1 MNCAFLSMDSL
12 EDYVSY
18 DHLAMDAL
26 RQLGWRAEE
35 VSWRKKDVDW
45 NQYDIVLIRT
55 PWDYQ
60 QEPEAFLTVLEAI
73 ENSTAR
79 LENSLELVK
88 WNLNKQYLREL
99 EEKGAM
105 IVPTLWDQAFTV
117 ENFSQWASVFSAS
130 ELIVKPLVSA
140 NADHT
145 YRLPPESADAQLV
158 KLIPIFAS
166 RPFMVQPF
174 MPAVISEGEFSVF
187 FFGENY
193 SHTILKTPKPADFR
207 VQEEHG
213 GTIKAVE
220 PEPQLLDTARQILKL
235 ISPKPLYSRIDLV
248 RTEKNQ
254 FALMEV
260 ELIEPSLYFSY
271 SEPSAALFADT
282 VHQWMQQKQQ
292 PMSRKEM

>member
-1 MNCAFLSMDSL
+1 MHCAFLSMDSL
-12 EDYVSY
+12 EGFVSY

-26 RQLGWRAEE
+26 RDLEWQVEE

-60 QEPEAFLTVLEAI
+60 QAPEAFLAVLEKI
-73 ENSTAR
+73 EKSSAQ
-79 LENSLELVK
+79 LENGLELVR
-88 WNLNKQYLREL
+88 WNLNKLYLKEL
-99 EEKGAM
+99 EEQGAL
-105 IVPTLWDQAFTV
+105 IVPTLWDQTFTLDS
-117 ENFSQWASVFSAS
+117 FRQWSATFPGR

-145 YRLPPESADAQLV
+145 YRLPAESTDALLAELTPV
-158 KLIPIFAS
+158 FAN

-174 MPAVISEGEFSVF
+174 MPSVIYEGEFSVF

-193 SHTILKTPKPADFR
+193 SHTILKTPRQADFR

-213 GTIKAVE
+213 GIIQAVE
-220 PEPQLLDTARQILKL
+220 PEPGLLDTARQVLSF

-271 SEPSAALFADT
+271 SEPSAALFAYT
-282 VHQWMQQKQQ
+282 VHQWMQQDRQ
-292 PMSRKEM
+292 PMSREET

>member
-1 MNCAFLSMDSL
+1 MDSL
-12 EDYVSY
+12 EGFVSY

-26 RQLGWRAEE
+26 RKMGWQVEE
-35 VSWRKKDVDW
+35 VSWRQQAVDW

-60 QEPEAFLTVLEAI
+60 QDPEAFLAVLEQI
-73 ENSTAR
+73 ENSSAR
-79 LENSLELVK
+79 LENSLELVR
-88 WNLNKQYLREL
+88 WNLNKHYLKEL
-99 EEKGAM
+99 EETGAL
-105 IVPTLWDQAFTV
+105 IVPTLWDQAFSIKSFRLWTTSFPDR
-117 ENFSQWASVFSAS
+117 EI
-130 ELIVKPLVSA
+130 IVKPLVSA
-140 NADHT
+140 NADFT
-145 YRLPPESADAQLV
+145 YRLPSTMSDEQLAE
-158 KLIPIFAS
+158 LAPIFAR

-174 MPAVISEGEFSVF
+174 MPSVISEGEFSVF

-213 GTIKAVE
+213 GIIRAVE
-220 PEPQLLDTARQILKL
+220 PAPLLLDTARKVRTL

-271 SEPSAALFADT
+271 SEPSAALFAKT
-282 VHQWMQQKQQ
+282 VADWMQKGLATL
-292 PMSRKEM
+292 KE